1 MEFAV
6 FLVVVAIAY
15 ANGANDSFKG
25 VATLYGSGA
34 SSYRTAL
41 VWAVLTTLA
50 GSLFAGIFA
59 GSLVETFSGAGL
71 VPDAVLSS
79 PPFMVSVALGAAI
92 TVFLTALLGV
102 PISTTHALTG
112 ALVGAGLSGAG
123 SNINFS
129 VLQDKFLL
137 PLAVSPIVAIVLI
150 SLLFP
155 LLRGIARRLGL
166 TQTSCICVSAV
177 DPLPAGGLSRRD
189 GVLAA
194 GSRELLV
201 VQGDS
206 AFCAPEP
213 AIGST
218 WKIEL
223 GPILRKLHFLSAGA
237 VSFAR
242 GTNDTPKIAGI
253 AVLSQAFDLQISIVA
268 IALAMA
274 LERKDKIGALAMA
287 IGGLLHSSKIAR
299 TMSSRIL
306 SFDEAEGTVAN
317 LVTSFLVIAA
327 SRLGLPVSTT
337 HVAVSSLFGL
347 GIVKGNAHWPTI
359 GGIAFSWVLTLPVA
373 ALLAQLLMSILM

>member
-15 ANGANDSFKG
+15 ANGAKDSFKG

-150 SLLFP
+150 ALLFP

-274 LERKDKIGALAMA
+274 